1 MNGAESLLRTLLAA
15 GVEVCFTNPGTSE
28 MQFVAALDRV
38 DGMRSVLALFEGVVS
53 GAADGYGRMRGVPA
67 ATLLHLGPGMGNAL
81 ANFHNARR
89 AHTPIVNIIGEH
101 ATWHRALDAPLTSD
115 IDGVSR
121 PVSDWVRTCEDGSA
135 LAGDA
140 AEAVAA
146 ATAPPGGIA
155 TLIMP
160 ADLAWQD
167 GPPPGDVLPA
177 AAPAAV
183 DAERVRGVARA
194 LASGEPA
201 AILVNGPVLRSHGL
215 ELASRVANA
224 SGARLLTDTF
234 VARQERGAGRAVIG
248 RLPYFAEEA
257 REALAGIRHLVLV
270 NTREPVTFFAYP
282 GVPSRIAPDGCEIV
296 SLADP
301 GEDGIGALEALADEL
316 GAGSDRAELAPARQA
331 EPPAGDLTAE
341 TLALAI
347 AAVLPENAI
356 VSDESATSGGAL
368 LPATAT
374 APPHDWL
381 MLTGGSIGQGLPVA
395 TGAAIACPDRKVLA
409 LQADGGGM
417 YTLQSLWTQAREG
430 LDVTN
435 VIFANRQYRILNIEF
450 MRVGA
455 GEPGPKARDMLDIGR
470 PDLDW
475 VALAEGMGVTAR
487 RATTLEEF
495 NRALADFVPAPGPN
509 LIELVL

>member
-67 ATLLHLGPGMGNAL
+67 ATLLHLGPGMGNAF

-101 ATWHRALDAPLTSD
+101 ATWHRELDAPLTSD
-115 IDGVSR
+115 IEGVSR
-121 PVSDWVRTCEDGSA
+121 PVSDWVRTCEDGTA

-167 GPPPGDVLPA
+167 GPPPGDALPA
-177 AAPAAV
+177 AAPAPV
-183 DAERVRGVARA
+183 DGDRIRAVARA

-201 AILVNGPVLRSHGL
+201 AILVNGPVLRSRGL

-234 VARQERGAGRAVIG
+234 VGRQERGAGRAVIG

-257 REALAGIRHLVLV
+257 RETLAGIRHLVLV

-282 GVPSRIAPDGCEIV
+282 GVPSRIAPEGCQIA
-296 SLADP
+296 SLAEP
-301 GEDGIGALEALADEL
+301 GEDGVAALEALADEL
-316 GAGSDRAELAPARQA
+316 GAGADRAELAPARQPG
-331 EPPAGDLTAE
+331 PPTGDLGAE

-368 LPATAT
+368 LPATAN

-430 LDVTN
+430 LNVTN

-487 RATTLEEF
+487 RATTLQEF
-495 NRALADFVPAPGPN
+495 NRALADFVPEPGPN